1 MKSNSARRYAAVLG
15 LAGLAAC
22 SVNLAFDITKDAVV
36 ASAGSSVA
44 TVIPVDISG
53 SKEVQ
58 EHKGEIEA
66 LSLESVDLTV
76 MSLEPDDA
84 ATSVTGSLAL
94 RAIDAPSDGSEDVVV
109 GAIDALPITV
119 GAKVHIAGSPAL
131 DKFVFDQLQGAGQFA
146 AVIAGATEG
155 GPMHA
160 TIRVAMHASLAYGLG
175 L

>member
-36 ASAGSSVA
+36 DSPQSSIA
-44 TVIPVDISG
+44 TVIPVDLSS

-58 EHKGEIEA
+58 EHKGDVEA

-76 MSLEPDDA
+76 LSVEADNT
-84 ATSVTGSLAL
+84 ATSVSGSLAL
-94 RAIDAPSDGSEDVVV
+94 RAVDAPSDGSQDVSV
-109 GAIDALPITV
+109 GTIDALPITV
-119 GAKVHIAGSPAL
+119 GAHVHIAGNPAL
-131 DKFVFDQLQGAGQFA
+131 DKFVFDQLQGSGQFA
-146 AVIAGATEG
+146 AVIAGTTQG
-155 GPMHA
+155 GTTHA